1 MQHVKLELTENFG
14 VTVSKVRNF
23 NHSIASFSI
32 FDVKDAG
39 ILLKIKGIYIIS
51 NIWSNWS
58 GTLSIQHLSNK
69 EKAKLAK
76 QWAAL
81 FPCLLSKLS
90 FWLPATGSSLL
101 VSSTRPWKRERPP
114 LSDLFHSLYN
124 CMQSVSYS
132 APKMHNSFMVRT
144 ALL

>member
-51 NIWSNWS
+51 NDLVQLIRDLINPA
-58 GTLSIQHLSNK
+58 SI
-69 EKAKLAK
+69 
-76 QWAAL
+76 
-81 FPCLLSKLS
+81 
-90 FWLPATGSSLL
+90 
-101 VSSTRPWKRERPP
+101 
-114 LSDLFHSLYN
+114 
-124 CMQSVSYS
+124 
-132 APKMHNSFMVRT
+132 
-144 ALL
+144 